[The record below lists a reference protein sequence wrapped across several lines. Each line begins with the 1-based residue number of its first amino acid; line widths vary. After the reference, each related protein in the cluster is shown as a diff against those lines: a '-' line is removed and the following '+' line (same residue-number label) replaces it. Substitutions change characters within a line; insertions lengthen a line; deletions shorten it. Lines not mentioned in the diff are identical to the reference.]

1 MNKTL
6 LALLV
11 TCSVSV
17 SAAPYVGL
25 EYGLG
30 TTDHDLEP
38 HFSADNVTLNPELED
53 GIFSGFVGYAFNDNW
68 ALELGYSQFDL
79 DDSRSKNLG
88 IKPIDGKD
96 YHHEMDWDASIK
108 AKQVSLAPVFNYA
121 LNDKWTT
128 KFKAGLTYTQYDAK
142 VSKHQEYEL
151 VANDDVEMT
160 NTLFHSAE
168 KNNEFGAM
176 FSVGAEYQVFPKL
189 TIGANAKYQ
198 LDSYANTASFNVGTT
213 YYF

>member
-79 DDSRSKNLG
+79 DDSHSKNLG
-88 IKPIDGKD
+88 IKPVDGKD
-96 YHHEMDWDASIK
+96 TIMKWIGMRQSK
-108 AKQVSLAPVFNYA
+108 PNKCRWLQCLA
-121 LNDKWTT
+121 T
-128 KFKAGLTYTQYDAK
+128 
-142 VSKHQEYEL
+142 H
-151 VANDDVEMT
+151 
-160 NTLFHSAE
+160 
-168 KNNEFGAM
+168 
-176 FSVGAEYQVFPKL
+176 
-189 TIGANAKYQ
+189 
-198 LDSYANTASFNVGTT
+198 
-213 YYF
+213 